1 MMSISRF
8 FIYTAILFIPIVE
21 IYSQSSI
28 LEIIGTAESDL
39 KPLANAKAILYKNGA
54 QIQTVYTKSN
64 GEFKFDL
71 DINDEYLIEVQK
83 TGFLSKRIAFNT
95 EIPNEVTGRWTIE
108 FAIGLFQGCE
118 GVNTSALDDPVDR
131 IKYSSNKADFIS
143 DEGYVRNMR
152 GRIDKLLQNIDNCQ
166 NDKYQSNLDEGNRL
180 MSEGEYE
187 AAANKFEEA
196 LNIYPDDKTAQRKLT
211 EAEQAAGESVMNER
225 RYNIAISQADRLLTD
240 NDLEAARAKFT
251 EALTFK
257 SQSDYARSKIAE
269 IDAMIAAKQQA
280 TQEKQ
285 EIENAYNRA
294 IAQANAA
301 YNSKNYETAKGFY
314 EQALVI
320 KPDAPLARQ
329 KITELEPL
337 ITKQKQEILQQ
348 EANEKAYLEA
358 LAMGES
364 AFQSN
369 DLESARQ
376 HFNRAAMLKPEESYP
391 QQKIAEVDRILDE
404 RRTANLQ
411 AEKVEL
417 RKKIEE
423 SHDEGDAFLAQ
434 NNYEAAEAAY
444 NRALQLDPNDTYA
457 KQQINK
463 VKSLQASVSA
473 QKQKALEKAFTE
485 AVDNGDKLLAA
496 ASYEQAI
503 EAYKQALLQKPDDL
517 QAKTKLAEA
526 ERRYAAEQ
534 QLRDAQYTRT
544 IQEADNL
551 FSLSRLVEAKASYQR
566 ALGLKP
572 DKTYPQQ
579 RIARIDEIFAEQE
592 RKENEKKV
600 ANQQYTELIS
610 RADAL
615 LAAKQYDQAKTT
627 YEQALAL
634 KSTEVYPRQKIAQID
649 EVLRE
654 QERQLA
660 TQRTRD
666 EQYRTTIAEADNLL
680 ASLKLTEARL
690 AYQKALTIKPSET
703 YPQQQITKIDN
714 LIAEEARR
722 ENEQRTIEQQYNTA
736 IAQADKL
743 YNENKLEEAKV
754 AYQKA
759 LGFKSNEAYP
769 TSQIA
774 KIDTQLA
781 QIEKEHQERAAFEQQ
796 YNNIIA
802 SADKAYDQRD
812 YPSAKTAY
820 MEALKLKP
828 GEKYPQQRLNKIA
841 EFERILAV
849 QEANRNVT
857 TTTTSANQTT
867 SPKPSKLADLNFAN
881 DSERDKYLNGLKK
894 QYPEGITLEI
904 HKDKTFTTNRY
915 VVIRGNEVREF
926 RMVKFNWGGVE
937 YSLNG
942 IPISGQYFETQ
953 VKQRE
958 GEFFQKF
965 EF

>member
-1 MMSISRF
+1 M
-8 FIYTAILFIPIVE
+8 
-21 IYSQSSI
+21 
-28 LEIIGTAESDL
+28 
-39 KPLANAKAILYKNGA
+39 
-54 QIQTVYTKSN
+54 
-64 GEFKFDL
+64 
-71 DINDEYLIEVQK
+71 
-83 TGFLSKRIAFNT
+83 
-95 EIPNEVTGRWTIE
+95 
-108 FAIGLFQGCE
+108 
-118 GVNTSALDDPVDR
+118 
-131 IKYSSNKADFIS
+131 
-143 DEGYVRNMR
+143 
-152 GRIDKLLQNIDNCQ
+152 
-166 NDKYQSNLDEGNRL
+166 
-180 MSEGEYE
+180 
-187 AAANKFEEA
+187 
-196 LNIYPDDKTAQRKLT
+196 
-211 EAEQAAGESVMNER
+211 
-225 RYNIAISQADRLLTD
+225 
-240 NDLEAARAKFT
+240 
-251 EALTFK
+251 
-257 SQSDYARSKIAE
+257 
-269 IDAMIAAKQQA
+269 
-280 TQEKQ
+280 
-285 EIENAYNRA
+285 
-294 IAQANAA
+294 
-301 YNSKNYETAKGFY
+301 
-314 EQALVI
+314 
-320 KPDAPLARQ
+320 
-329 KITELEPL
+329 
-337 ITKQKQEILQQ
+337 
-348 EANEKAYLEA
+348 
-358 LAMGES
+358 
-364 AFQSN
+364 
-369 DLESARQ
+369 
-376 HFNRAAMLKPEESYP
+376 
-391 QQKIAEVDRILDE
+391 
-404 RRTANLQ
+404 
-411 AEKVEL
+411 
-417 RKKIEE
+417 
-423 SHDEGDAFLAQ
+423 
-434 NNYEAAEAAY
+434 
-444 NRALQLDPNDTYA
+444 
-457 KQQINK
+457 
-463 VKSLQASVSA
+463 
-473 QKQKALEKAFTE
+473 
-485 AVDNGDKLLAA
+485 
-496 ASYEQAI
+496 
-503 EAYKQALLQKPDDL
+503 
-517 QAKTKLAEA
+517 
-526 ERRYAAEQ
+526 
-534 QLRDAQYTRT
+534 
-544 IQEADNL
+544 
-551 FSLSRLVEAKASYQR
+551 
-566 ALGLKP
+566 
-572 DKTYPQQ
+572 
-579 RIARIDEIFAEQE
+579 
-592 RKENEKKV
+592 
-600 ANQQYTELIS
+600 
-610 RADAL
+610 
-615 LAAKQYDQAKTT
+615 
-627 YEQALAL
+627 
-634 KSTEVYPRQKIAQID
+634 
-649 EVLRE
+649 
-654 QERQLA
+654 
-660 TQRTRD
+660 
-666 EQYRTTIAEADNLL
+666 
-680 ASLKLTEARL
+680 